1 MANTAD
7 ASTPALLGA
16 GVQSHLHALVLQ
28 KEAKI
33 SAAFKNGVAEE
44 LFLGKGGTVLTQTL
58 SLKPETVKP

>member
-16 GVQSHLHALVLQ
+16 GVQSHLHTLVLQ

-44 LFLGKGGTVLTQTL
+44 LFWGKGGLF
-58 SLKPETVKP
+58 